1 MKSIKKEQ
9 IEFVTAPYLASAQ
22 INYLYSKGAVQAVY
36 GPWDLLCF
44 AKVPV
49 IVAYDDKQFQWT
61 SDEVMLEKLELS
73 REKLEEFS
81 LLWTYPIETFD
92 WSKDLLAVSEAA
104 SNKPQ
109 VRSTLAKFQTLYK
122 YPIIFDSECVC
133 RTLVKSQKLP
143 KEIEELIG
151 IKLPTK
157 CYLYLLLGLVSG
169 KLLSIISSGKLFEYS
184 YIFKGNTLHGFN
196 LSNKAGNYGVLVSLL
211 KGCMAMRPYIEKFN
225 KLLYIDRIGSVEA
238 IIVGEPSKE
247 LYWNITRDKVTKE
260 LARQEIK
267 DGQVS
272 ALFCIRWLGE
282 VSDKAASLKKTDK
295 LSDTRHA
302 RELACHVTLMCLEQ
316 RNFISATKGT
326 LSLGDVYKT
335 LPAQFHDEGL
345 LFLELLG
352 YSEFSGFKEKA
363 AREEKVKWLVAEV
376 LSLVSMR
383 TKVGEAE
390 EWNRFVI
397 PKEFAA
403 FLAVAKS
410 AWSSSRDFV
419 EGILFDLFCSTDES
433 KAFDAEEFE
442 RAFELLP
449 FRLKPNF
456 LLGLIML
463 WILNEPESK
472 ELIEEANKVFSLGED
487 IRADVVK
494 GLTFWR
500 SIMIM
505 VSSLYARKD
514 ISQDKYELFIDANEL
529 LKNKFEV
536 LGIKD
541 NHTIVH

>member
-211 KGCMAMRPYIEKFN
+211 KG
-225 KLLYIDRIGSVEA
+225 
-238 IIVGEPSKE
+238 
-247 LYWNITRDKVTKE
+247 
-260 LARQEIK
+260 
-267 DGQVS
+267 
-272 ALFCIRWLGE
+272 
-282 VSDKAASLKKTDK
+282 
-295 LSDTRHA
+295 
-302 RELACHVTLMCLEQ
+302 
-316 RNFISATKGT
+316 
-326 LSLGDVYKT
+326 LSLIHICRCRRY
-335 LPAQFHDEGL
+335 
-345 LFLELLG
+345 
-352 YSEFSGFKEKA
+352 
-363 AREEKVKWLVAEV
+363 
-376 LSLVSMR
+376 
-383 TKVGEAE
+383 
-390 EWNRFVI
+390 
-397 PKEFAA
+397 
-403 FLAVAKS
+403 AVCRS
-410 AWSSSRDFV
+410 RWS
-419 EGILFDLFCSTDES
+419 
-433 KAFDAEEFE
+433 
-442 RAFELLP
+442 P
-449 FRLKPNF
+449 
-456 LLGLIML
+456 
-463 WILNEPESK
+463 
-472 ELIEEANKVFSLGED
+472 
-487 IRADVVK
+487 
-494 GLTFWR
+494 
-500 SIMIM
+500 
-505 VSSLYARKD
+505 Y
-514 ISQDKYELFIDANEL
+514 
-529 LKNKFEV
+529 
-536 LGIKD
+536 
-541 NHTIVH
+541 H